1 MAPTPPES
9 PQPVPAGAEVGDR
22 IYYRHPAHG
31 VTHGR
36 VTACGEHG
44 VTCRHAD
51 GEAHRIPWADLLG
64 HKQRQERHYTVLDRG
79 EDGAIVADERG
90 RRSFLAGDLPEEDEE
105 EGEAPPLAKAHPVL
119 VDLGALSCGC
129 TDQALETLSKALSED
144 QADIWAPHENPW
156 LRELIERLTSQGLE
170 ATEALHQAVMHWL
183 AGSVPTASPAAR
195 PDLLAPWTEDLL
207 RQVRAYLHGK
217 LQADWT
223 AHDWSLLVDYLIR
236 QHLPG
241 DTLRNALATASQQG
255 SVLGAVSVSIQMP
268 LTPAEVVTIDT
279 LLQAARQVL
288 VRTQQAEHLAREV
301 SLARLNQIQMD
312 YAQTYGAELIVDFT
326 DQARRTVKRIVL
338 EHAKQAALAGISP
351 TANAKAVEQSLRD
364 ALGDMN
370 RDWRRI
376 ALTEVGEAANQG
388 LVASLPVGS
397 YVRRVEMYQGACAFC
412 RKIDGLVVQIV
423 SPDQEGKDWDTQ
435 IWVGKTNVGR
445 SASPR
450 KRVGNVLVERT
461 DSEMWKP
468 AAGLMH
474 PLCRGQ
480 WLALNSQAQRD
491 ELTRW
496 LFEDMAPMAAPS
508 GGMAPPS
515 ALPPGVDPAFAAWV
529 RQQLAD

>member
-1 MAPTPPES
+1 
-9 PQPVPAGAEVGDR
+9 
-22 IYYRHPAHG
+22 
-31 VTHGR
+31 
-36 VTACGEHG
+36 
-44 VTCRHAD
+44 
-51 GEAHRIPWADLLG
+51 
-64 HKQRQERHYTVLDRG
+64 
-79 EDGAIVADERG
+79 
-90 RRSFLAGDLPEEDEE
+90 
-105 EGEAPPLAKAHPVL
+105 
-119 VDLGALSCGC
+119 
-129 TDQALETLSKALSED
+129 
-144 QADIWAPHENPW
+144 
-156 LRELIERLTSQGLE
+156 
-170 ATEALHQAVMHWL
+170 
-183 AGSVPTASPAAR
+183 
-195 PDLLAPWTEDLL
+195 
-207 RQVRAYLHGK
+207 
-217 LQADWT
+217 
-223 AHDWSLLVDYLIR
+223 LVDYLIR

-268 LTPAEVVTIDT
+268 LTPAEAVTIDT

-288 VRTQQAEHLAREV
+288 ARTQQAEHLARAV

-326 DQARRTVKRIVL
+326 DSARRTVKRIVL

-423 SPDQEGKDWDTQ
+423 SPDQEDKDWDTQ

-450 KRVGNVLVERT
+450 KRAGNVLVERT
-461 DSEMWKP
+461 DSELWKP

-474 PLCRGQ
+474 PHCRGQ

-515 ALPPGVDPAFAAWV
+515 ALPPGVDPAFAAFV
-529 RQQLAD
+529 QAQLRASRPA